1 MKKLTYLI
9 LLGLIISSC
18 NEPKQVLHAI
28 KPTVT
33 VQVKYFDN
41 TLDTIVI
48 DGYKGIQNDLNLD
61 GGDLFIINPYPYVYA
76 SQVKTYKILKQ

>member
-48 DGYKGIQNDLNLD
+48 DGYKGIENDLNLD